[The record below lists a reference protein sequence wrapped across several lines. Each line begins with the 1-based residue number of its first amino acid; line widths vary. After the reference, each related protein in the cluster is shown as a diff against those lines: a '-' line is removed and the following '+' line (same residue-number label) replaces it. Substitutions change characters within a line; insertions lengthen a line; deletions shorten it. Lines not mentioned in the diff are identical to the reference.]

1 MFNAKYAEIRV
12 TSGAIA
18 NLYGFMATCKA
29 GDTIIVPPAYVGGHV
44 THHISGC
51 ARICGLRIVEAPLKT
66 YRYSIEVDAL
76 ETLARAEKPKLIII
90 GVSLNLF
97 EHLVRDICQIAD
109 AAVALVIFDAA
120 HQFGIIAGKA
130 WTNP

>member
-51 ARICGLRIVEAPLKT
+51 AGICGLRIVEAPSKT
-66 YRYSIEVDAL
+66 YHYSIEVNAL

-97 EHLVRDICQIAD
+97 EHLVRDIC
-109 AAVALVIFDAA
+109 
-120 HQFGIIAGKA
+120 
-130 WTNP
+130 